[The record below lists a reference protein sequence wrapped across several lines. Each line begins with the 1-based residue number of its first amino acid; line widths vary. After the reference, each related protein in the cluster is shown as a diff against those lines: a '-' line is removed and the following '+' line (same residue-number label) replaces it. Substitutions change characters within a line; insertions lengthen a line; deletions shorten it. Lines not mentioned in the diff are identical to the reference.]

1 MSSSEVKF
9 FLKSRVEEVTVFKGI
24 RGSKRRYDG
33 SACRISK
40 KMRTLSLVKAEKACV
55 DVLGG
60 GSVYYTCG
68 VFSYLQT
75 KLSDAAVS
83 LSKVGHLSKPGM
95 CPEGIE
101 ISKWS
106 VAVSS
111 SLDISAATEFLLLF
125 VLATCSKQF
134 PSKAQVEMKLALA
147 GC

>member
-9 FLKSRVEEVTVFKGI
+9 FLKSRVEEVTVFRSI
-24 RGSKRRYDG
+24 RESKRRYVG
-33 SACRISK
+33 PACRICK

-55 DVLGG
+55 DVL
-60 GSVYYTCG
+60 SRDVYYTCS
-68 VFSYLQT
+68 VPSYLQT
-75 KLSDAAVS
+75 KLSDAVVS

-101 ISKWS
+101 ISRWS

-111 SLDISAATEFLLLF
+111 SLDISAAAEFLLLF
-125 VLATCSKQF
+125 VLDTCSKQF

>member
-1 MSSSEVKF
+1 
-9 FLKSRVEEVTVFKGI
+9 
-24 RGSKRRYDG
+24 
-33 SACRISK
+33 
-40 KMRTLSLVKAEKACV
+40 MRTLSLVKAEKACV

-60 GSVYYTCG
+60 GSVYYKCG

-75 KLSDAAVS
+75 KLSDAVVS
-83 LSKVGHLSKPGM
+83 LSKVGHLSKLGM

-101 ISKWS
+101 ISRWS

>member
-1 MSSSEVKF
+1 
-9 FLKSRVEEVTVFKGI
+9 
-24 RGSKRRYDG
+24 
-33 SACRISK
+33 
-40 KMRTLSLVKAEKACV
+40 MRTLSLVKAEKACV
-55 DVLGG
+55 DVLSRG
-60 GSVYYTCG
+60 VYYACG
-68 VFSYLQT
+68 VHSTLNT
-75 KLSDAAVS
+75 KLSDAVVS
-83 LSKVGHLSKPGM
+83 LSQFGHLSKPGM

-101 ISKWS
+101 ISRWS

>member
-9 FLKSRVEEVTVFKGI
+9 FLKSRVEEVTVFRSI
-24 RGSKRRYDG
+24 RESKRSYVG
-33 SACRISK
+33 RICK

-60 GSVYYTCG
+60 GSVYYKCG

-75 KLSDAAVS
+75 KLSDAVVS

-101 ISKWS
+101 ISRWS

-111 SLDISAATEFLLLF
+111 SLDVSAATEFLLLF
-125 VLATCSKQF
+125 VLDTCSKQF